1 MGIILAPLPDFPY
14 LRKNIENMTPFI
26 LRQWQESDIP
36 ALAKYLNNKKIWDN
50 CRDRLPHPYT
60 EKDAVAFIQYAKSQD
75 EQNNYCIEVNAE
87 AVGNISFDRS
97 TDVER
102 FNAEI
107 GYWIAEPYWNK
118 GIMTQALRQAVSDY
132 FSQTDV
138 VRIFAKVYASNFAS
152 MRVLEKAGFQKTGI
166 QHNACFKNERFLDCH
181 CFELLK
187 EGTV

>member
-1 MGIILAPLPDFPY
+1 MSVPLPRSPNFPIFAKKH
-14 LRKNIENMTPFI
+14 KNMIPFI
-26 LRQWQESDIP
+26 LRQWQESDAP

-50 CRDRLPHPYT
+50 CRDSLPYPYT
-60 EKDAVAFIQYAKSQD
+60 SQ
-75 EQNNYCIEVNAE
+75 NYCIEINAE
-87 AVGNISFDRS
+87 AAGNISFDRG

-132 FSQTDV
+132 CSQTDV
-138 VRIFAKVYASNFAS
+138 VRIFAKVYAGNFAS
-152 MRVLEKAGFQKTGI
+152 MRALEKAGFRKTGI
-166 QHNACFKNERFLDCH
+166 QHKACFKNGQFLDCH

-187 EGTV
+187 EYAL